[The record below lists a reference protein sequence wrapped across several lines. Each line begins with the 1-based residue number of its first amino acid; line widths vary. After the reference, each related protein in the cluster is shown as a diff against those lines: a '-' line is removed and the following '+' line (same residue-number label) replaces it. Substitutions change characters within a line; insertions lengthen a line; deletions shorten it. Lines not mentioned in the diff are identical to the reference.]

1 MRINENLLLEIDG
14 KKTNLKNTNDK
25 EEFDGYIISWGE
37 THHFSIARNGDKI
50 WYLLSNNA
58 KNNARIY
65 YEKRFKIEKNYQ
77 DCKSSG
83 YDIEK
88 NKIRK
93 YDRFKR
99 MMYLVVLAHA
109 LTCIIGHV
117 IGVTRNSIKKNSIAI
132 DHLNTKLILALLE
145 LDTRPFLCTIK
156 NPCISLDD
164 SLRIN

>member
-1 MRINENLLLEIDG
+1 M
-14 KKTNLKNTNDK
+14 
-25 EEFDGYIISWGE
+25 
-37 THHFSIARNGDKI
+37 
-50 WYLLSNNA
+50 LSNNA

-117 IGVTRNSIKKNSIAI
+117 RVTRNSIKKTLRNRPLKHEANLSTFRIGYEAI
-132 DHLNTKLILALLE
+132 SVYYKESMHLFKRFFAHKL
-145 LDTRPFLCTIK
+145 
-156 NPCISLDD
+156 NV
-164 SLRIN
+164 

>member
-14 KKTNLKNTNDK
+14 KKTNLKNTNIRWI
-25 EEFDGYIISWGE
+25 YVISWGE

-109 LTCIIGHV
+109 LTFV
-117 IGVTRNSIKKNSIAI
+117 
-132 DHLNTKLILALLE
+132 
-145 LDTRPFLCTIK
+145 
-156 NPCISLDD
+156 
-164 SLRIN
+164 